1 MANNS
6 DNFVIKLVLI
16 LFLSIL
22 PSLVYLL
29 IFRKVKQR
37 WRSRLRRAQIITN
50 YHEVRGSP
58 VVSWRAFPCVLRRRG
73 VSPLLQRGLSDQ
85 RDQLHN
91 YLYGDRRRATT
102 QYFLGDPNC
111 QNNAHSP
118 YIRCAI
124 NPSGPCDQCSHYEAK
139 K

>member
-22 PSLVYLL
+22 PSLISLF

-37 WRSRLRRAQIITN
+37 SRSRLRRVQIVTN
-50 YHEVRGSP
+50 YHEVRVSP
-58 VVSWRAFPCVLRRRG
+58 AVSW
-73 VSPLLQRGLSDQ
+73 RGLSDQ

-91 YLYGDRRRATT
+91 YLYSNRRRATT
-102 QYFLGDPNC
+102 KYFLGDQSC

>member
-6 DNFVIKLVLI
+6 DNLVIKLVLI

-22 PSLVYLL
+22 PSLIYLL

-37 WRSRLRRAQIITN
+37 WRSRLRRTQIITN
-50 YHEVRGSP
+50 YH
-58 VVSWRAFPCVLRRRG
+58 
-73 VSPLLQRGLSDQ
+73 Q

-91 YLYGDRRRATT
+91 YLYSDRRRATT
-102 QYFLGDPNC
+102 KYFLGDQSC

-124 NPSGPCDQCSHYEAK
+124 NPSGPCEQCSHYEAK

>member
-22 PSLVYLL
+22 PSLIYLL
-29 IFRKVKQR
+29 IFHQVKQR

-50 YHEVRGSP
+50 YHQ
-58 VVSWRAFPCVLRRRG
+58 RA
-73 VSPLLQRGLSDQ
+73 
-85 RDQLHN
+85 QLHN
-91 YLYGDRRRATT
+91 YFGDRRRATT
-102 QYFLGDPNC
+102 KYFLGDQNC

-124 NPSGPCDQCSHYEAK
+124 NPSGPCDQCSHYEPK